1 MGRCRTKVETP
12 LLFFLKKNIQLFS
25 GTPYIHSF
33 SVGVNELVRHVNQ
46 QGCLGDPLLLRIVSP
61 EDYDDDIS
69 VVSSLLRVPHAE
81 DKVLSA
87 YLSIVKS
94 QDDVRTLSYYV
105 LK

>member
-1 MGRCRTKVETP
+1 
-12 LLFFLKKNIQLFS
+12 
-25 GTPYIHSF
+25 
-33 SVGVNELVRHVNQ
+33 VNQ

-87 YLSIVKS
+87 YLSIVEF

-105 LK
+105 LKLTRWHEALDVHLTDDFDKAVLVEYPKSSYRESI